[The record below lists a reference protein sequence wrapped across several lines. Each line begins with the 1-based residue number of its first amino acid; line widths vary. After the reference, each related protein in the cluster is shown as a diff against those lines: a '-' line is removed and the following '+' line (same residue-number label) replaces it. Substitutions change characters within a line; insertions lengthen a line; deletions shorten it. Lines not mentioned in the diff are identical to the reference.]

1 MVRSAALPW
10 LCLSLLC
17 CGAGTLHGQPVALRF
32 HAVSAKDNPKLHGLS
47 AYRMLVLDDPA
58 ALGELTLRDA
68 PDGWTLQLDDLAIEV
83 TALPLPE
90 RRPQVHLH
98 QPGGERV
105 TLASSIRGFAGR
117 LTGPQDGAVRIVLGP
132 KHIGG
137 GFIRDGRLW
146 HLEPLWWHAPG
157 ADPASYL
164 LYADEAILP
173 DPAAHC
179 GCRDQ
184 VHSEAHPVSGD
195 TDGATTDR
203 QGATGCREVDYTVAA
218 DWLFFEKY
226 GSAPAAEARIQ
237 TVMALVELQY
247 SGHFDNEY
255 LFLLHDIQLSA
266 CPTCDPPEWTG
277 TTNAANLL
285 INFRDWAEAG
295 GLVGSSYDVAG
306 LWTGRTFDN
315 GLVGVAYIE
324 GVCNADRYQS
334 ISDFSANS
342 GQMRWLVSHEFG
354 HNFSSQHDAGSG
366 FIMSP
371 TVNASTQWS
380 GQSKTSINQYT
391 ETLGCLEHC
400 IIIPPPLADFEAAPT
415 EGCAHLAVQFNDLS
429 IQDPTAWQWT
439 FPGGTPSASTAQHPL
454 VTYPTYGEYPVT
466 LVVSNAY
473 GADTLVRPA
482 YIRVEDVPVPAFDWV
497 IDGRTVYFEDRSQR
511 AEQWSW
517 DFGDGAGS
525 TLTDPVHTYAADGT
539 RVVTLQASNGCGTAS
554 ISHVLSIWTPPVAGF
569 GADTLTGCAP
579 LDVQF
584 LDSSSTNVQSWRW
597 YFPGG
602 IPDSAHTQAPPAVR
616 YTQPGSYD
624 VRLVVQ
630 NPAGSDTL
638 LRTGYIQVQ
647 PHPDTFFTWSVLGDT
662 LQVQYAGNVDSLR
675 WQFGDGFSSDE
686 AEAIHGYAQPGEYV
700 LMLTVWSPCGRQ
712 DLERSIT
719 IQPPPRAGF
728 QTGPRDGCAP
738 LTVVFTDTSSGQ
750 ILQRLWSLPGADPA
764 FSADSV
770 VVAMYATPGW
780 YDVRLVVSDGARS
793 DTLEQVSWIRVADPP
808 VAMIGA
814 ESEGL
819 LVLLRA
825 ESVGADTHAWDLGDG
840 TTAEGDSLSHTYAL
854 PGAYIIRLT
863 AANGCATDTAWLEV
877 EMVLSGWQ
885 HSSKGLEAE
894 IWPNPASERM
904 FVRVDGMSEV
914 VWTLSNLAG
923 RPLLAGR
930 WPAGEGQLAVGG
942 LASGVYV
949 LHLQDSQFTGAFRIL
964 ITR

>member
-1 MVRSAALPW
+1 MDRCTALPW
-10 LCLSLLC
+10 LCLILLF
-17 CGAGTLHGQPVALRF
+17 CGAASLPGQSVALRF
-32 HAVSAKDNPKLHGLS
+32 HAVSAEDHPSPYGLTD
-47 AYRMLVLDDPA
+47 YRLLVPDDPA
-58 ALGELTLRDA
+58 ALGELSLRGT

-83 TALPLPE
+83 TPLPLPAQ
-90 RRPQVHLH
+90 RTQVLLL
-98 QPGGERV
+98 QPGGEPL
-105 TLASSIRGFAGR
+105 TLASSTSGFAGR
-117 LTGPQDGAVRIVLGP
+117 LTGPEDGAVRLVLGP
-132 KHIGG
+132 NHLGG

-157 ADPASYL
+157 ADPALYL
-164 LYADEAILP
+164 LYADEAILA

-184 VHSEAHPVSGD
+184 VHNPAHPDSID
-195 TDGATTDR
+195 KDGATADR
-203 QGATGCREVDYTVAA
+203 QAATGCREVDYTVAA

-247 SGHFDNEY
+247 GGHFDNEY

-266 CPTCDPPEWTG
+266 CPTCDPPAWTG

-295 GLVGSSYDVAG
+295 GLGGTYDVAG

-354 HNFSSQHDAGSG
+354 HNFSAQHDAGPG

-380 GQSKTSINQYT
+380 GQSKTAVNQYT

-415 EGCAHLAVQFNDLS
+415 EGCAPLAVQFNDLS
-429 IQDPTAWQWT
+429 IQDPTAWAWS
-439 FPGGTPSASTAQHPL
+439 FPGGTPASSTLQHPL
-454 VTYPTYGEYPVT
+454 VTYPTYGEYSVT
-466 LVVSNAY
+466 LIVSNAY
-473 GADTLVRPA
+473 GADTLIRPA
-482 YIRVEDVPVPAFDWV
+482 YIWVEDVPVPAFDWV
-497 IDGRTVYFEDRSQR
+497 IDGRTVYFEDRSLR
-511 AEQWSW
+511 AGQWSW
-517 DFGDGAGS
+517 DFGDGGGS
-525 TLTDPVHTYAADGT
+525 ALPDPVHTYASDGT
-539 RVVTLQASNGCGTAS
+539 RVVTLEAGNGCGAAS
-554 ISHVLSIWTPPVAGF
+554 ISQVLSIWTPPVAGF
-569 GADTLTGCAP
+569 RPDTLQGCAP

-584 LDSSSTNVQSWRW
+584 LDSSSMNVHSWRW

-602 IPDSAHTQAPPAVR
+602 IPDSAQTQTPPAVR
-616 YTQPGSYD
+616 YAQPGSYD

-630 NPAGSDTL
+630 NPAGADTL
-638 LRTGYIQVQ
+638 LRPGYIQVH
-647 PHPDTFFTWSVLGDT
+647 PRPDTTFAWSVLGDT
-662 LQVQYAGNVDSLR
+662 LLVQYAGSVDSLR
-675 WQFGDGFSSDE
+675 WQYGDGHSGDE
-686 AEAIHGYAQPGEYV
+686 AEARHGYAQAGEYV
-700 LMLTVWSPCGRQ
+700 LTLTLWSPCGRQ
-712 DLERSIT
+712 DLERRIV
-719 IQPPPRAGF
+719 IHPPPQAGF
-728 QTGPRDGCAP
+728 LTGPRYGCAP
-738 LTVVFTDTSSGQ
+738 WTVVFADTSSGQ
-750 ILQRLWSLPGADPA
+750 ILQRMWSLPGADPA
-764 FSADSV
+764 FSTDSV

-780 YDVRLVVSDGARS
+780 YDVRLVVSDGART

-819 LVLLRA
+819 RVLLRA

-840 TTAEGDSLSHTYAL
+840 TTAEGDSLEHTYAL
-854 PGAYIIRLT
+854 PGLYTIRLT
-863 AANGCATDTAWLEV
+863 AANGCAADTAWLEV
-877 EMVLSGWQ
+877 EMVLSGWT
-885 HSSKGLEAE
+885 HASESLKAE

-904 FVRVDGMSEV
+904 FVRCGVTGEMSWRLGDLYGREV
-914 VWTLSNLAG
+914 LSGVLVN
-923 RPLLAGR
+923 
-930 WPAGEGQLAVGG
+930 GEGSIPVAG
-942 LASGVYV
+942 LASGAYV
-949 LHLQDSQFTGAFRIL
+949 LHLHGRDGTGAFRIL
-964 ITR
+964 VFR